1 MEKNLPDPPYSV
13 KQIQQWKEWDRRYIW
28 RPFTQMQ
35 DYDQEPPL
43 IISHGRGAYLYDID
57 GNRYFDGNSSLW
69 VNLHGHARPEITKA
83 IARQAATISHSTLL
97 GQGNIPSIELAKRL
111 VGLSPPG
118 LVKVFYSDNGATANE
133 VALKMA
139 FQYWRLVGRPE
150 KMKFVAFEQA
160 YHGDTIGGVSLGGID
175 LFHGIF
181 GPLLF
186 QRYSAPYP
194 VFSKYTSSQSPQTI
208 AQDSLDALESLFQQ
222 RSNEIAALIIEP
234 LIQGAAGIRTA
245 APGFLSSLREL
256 CTRYEVLMICDEV
269 FVGFGR
275 TGAMFACEHEN
286 VSPDFLCLAKGIS
299 GGYLPLA
306 ATLAAQNIFDAF
318 LGGYAEYKAFYHG
331 HSYTGN
337 QLGCAAALA
346 SLDIF
351 EKDGVLNRIKPVYER
366 LEKRLD
372 DLFEQSDRVG
382 DIHQRGPSAG
392 IDVVRS
398 RRRRESF
405 RPEEKM
411 GIKACLALRK
421 HGVWLRPLGDT
432 LVIIP
437 PLITTSEQIDH
448 LMDAVQQVLQDLQ

>member
-1 MEKNLPDPPYSV
+1 MGKNSSNTPHSIER
-13 KQIQQWKEWDRRYIW
+13 IQQWKEWDHRYIW

-57 GNRYFDGNSSLW
+57 GNRYFDGISSLW
-69 VNLHGHARPEITKA
+69 VNLHGHARPEITEA
-83 IARQAATISHSTLL
+83 IARQAANISHSTLL

-111 VGLSPPG
+111 VDLTPPG
-118 LVKVFYSDNGATANE
+118 LDKVFYSDNGSTANE

-139 FQYWRLVGRPE
+139 FQYWRQVGRPE
-150 KMKFVAFEQA
+150 KMKFVTFDGA
-160 YHGDTIGGVSLGGID
+160 YHGDTIGSVSLGGID

-186 QRYSAPYP
+186 KRCSAPYP
-194 VFSKYTSSQSPQTI
+194 VFSKYTSQESPQAV
-208 AQDSLDALESLFQQ
+208 AQRSLDAVKSIFKQHNNQ
-222 RSNEIAALIIEP
+222 IAALIVEP
-234 LIQGAAGIRTA
+234 LIQGASGIRTA

-256 CTRYEVLMICDEV
+256 CTRYDVLMICDEV

-275 TGAMFACEHEN
+275 TGAMFACEHES

-306 ATLAAQNIFDAF
+306 ATLTAQKIYDAF
-318 LGGYAEYKAFYHG
+318 LGDYAEFKAFYHG

-337 QLGCAAALA
+337 QLGCSAALA

-351 EKDGVLNRIKPVYER
+351 ETDGVLNRIKPFCKRLEER
-366 LEKRLD
+366 LD
-372 DLFEQSDRVG
+372 ALFEQCDLVG

-392 IDVVRS
+392 IDIIRS
-398 RRRRESF
+398 RRGREPF
-405 RPEEKM
+405 RPAEKM
-411 GIKACLALRK
+411 GAKACLALRK
-421 HGVWLRPLGDT
+421 HGIWLRPLGDT

-437 PLITTSEQIDH
+437 PLVTTVEQIDD
-448 LMDAVQQVLQDLQ
+448 LMDAVEQVLKELQ